1 MLQWEDGDAASRLF
15 TLLLLDESS
24 ATCNMALGNL
34 GVKSVAL
41 SVPEGARG

>member
-1 MLQWEDGDAASRLF
+1 MLQWEDGDAASRLL

-24 ATCNMALGNL
+24 ATSNVALGNL
-34 GVKSVAL
+34 GVKSEAL